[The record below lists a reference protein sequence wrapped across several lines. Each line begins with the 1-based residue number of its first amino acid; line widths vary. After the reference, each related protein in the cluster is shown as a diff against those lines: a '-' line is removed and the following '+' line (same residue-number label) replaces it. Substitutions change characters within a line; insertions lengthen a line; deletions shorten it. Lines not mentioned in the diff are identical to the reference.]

1 MAAPSIQSQGLRAQ
15 ARLVREALRL
25 MGVAPR
31 ELAWPSF
38 LRLLSTMLRLPRWAC
53 SFPWSTVC

>member
-38 LRLLSTMLRLPRWAC
+38 LRLLSTLLRLAP
-53 SFPWSTVC
+53 